1 LSQVLNSLDIL
12 TALASANNSLNIT
25 VSGVE
30 NDGPLNPLSVY
41 IADQAITTNKIADG
55 SVTSAKIADF
65 NVTTSKIANNSVTQ
79 GKLHSNLSGITV
91 TTSSL
96 RATAIPSPFAGQQI
110 YETDTNN
117 ILVYNGSAWVCLTPK
132 SATATN
138 QPGTTSASFS
148 TLTSDPSVSIQ
159 TDTKALVT
167 LSCRNVGLTTAG
179 YRYTGFSISG
189 ATTRA
194 ASGNDTQFITNYYGS
209 GDLGNDR
216 QSHSTFLVT
225 GLTAGVNTFQ
235 MQHAAATGN
244 YIVTG
249 RSITVIGI
257 P

>member
-1 LSQVLNSLDIL
+1 M
-12 TALASANNSLNIT
+12 
-25 VSGVE
+25 
-30 NDGPLNPLSVY
+30 
-41 IADQAITTNKIADG
+41 
-55 SVTSAKIADF
+55 
-65 NVTTSKIANNSVTQ
+65 
-79 GKLHSNLSGITV
+79 GITQQIGASSIIKPGV
-91 TTSSL
+91 CTSST
-96 RATAIPSPFAGQQI
+96 RPAAPYEGQMI
-110 YETDTNN
+110 YETDTKNS
-117 ILVYNGSAWVCLTPK
+117 LVYNGSAWVCLTPK

-138 QPGTTSASFS
+138 QPSTASASFS

-235 MQHAAATGN
+235 MQHSSGAGN

-249 RSITVIGI
+249 RSITVVGI